1 MAPVPALSRRR
12 FAGAAAAAFASIAV
26 VRAPARAAEYNFKI
40 ANNVPVSHP
49 RSVNLTAMANA
60 INRESGG
67 RIAMQVFPNNQLGG
81 DASMFSQLRLGA
93 LQFLQIDSALI
104 ASVVPSAGISAMGC
118 VFKNNAD
125 AYRVMDG
132 AVGDY
137 VRKDM
142 ATKNLYPMRLIWDGG
157 MREITSGTHPI
168 RSLDDLQGFKV
179 RTPSSQIWL
188 EFFKTLGANPT
199 PIEAG
204 ELYTALQTKLVDGQ
218 DIALLTVEA
227 FHFYEVQKY
236 ISMTNHMW
244 AGCWVVANGDVWK
257 SLPPDLQAI
266 VERNSDKYC
275 LQQRRDIAI
284 QTASIIDKLQRRGM
298 VSNATDISAFRSRL
312 TPYYQRWKAQFG
324 PALWG
329 MLESAEGTKL
339 G

>member
-1 MAPVPALSRRR
+1 MGGPTPSRGQFATAL
-12 FAGAAAAAFASIAV
+12 GTTFASIAF
-26 VRAPARAAEYNFKI
+26 VRSPSRAAEFTFKI
-40 ANNVPVSHP
+40 GNNVPVSHP
-49 RSVNLTAMANA
+49 RSVNLVAMANA

-67 RIAMQVFPNNQLGG
+67 RIQMQVFPNNQLGG

-93 LQFLQIDSALI
+93 LQFVQIDSALI
-104 ASVVPSAGISAMGC
+104 ASVVPSAGISALGC
-118 VFKNNAD
+118 VFKNYSD

-132 AVGDY
+132 PVGDY

-142 ATKNLYPMRLIWDGG
+142 ATKNLIAMRLIWDGG
-157 MREITSGTHPI
+157 MREITSATHPI
-168 RSLDDLQGFKV
+168 RTIDDLQGFKV

-188 EFFKTLGANPT
+188 EFFKTLGANPS

-236 ISMTNHMW
+236 LSLTNHMW

-266 VERNSDKYC
+266 IERNNDKYC
-275 LQQRRDIAI
+275 TQQRRDIAI
-284 QTASIIDKLQRRGM
+284 QTVSIIDKLQRRGM
-298 VSNATDISAFRSRL
+298 VANTADISSFRARL
-312 TPYYQRWKAQFG
+312 TPYYAHWKTVFG
-324 PALWG
+324 PTLWG
-329 MLESAEGTKL
+329 LLETAEGTKL